1 MEPIARRQVIIVD
14 RESNQEKHIA
24 FELLQPYTTDNGENY
39 MCVARITGDLQES
52 FEIGGVDSLQA
63 LMLAIQHL
71 DMHYEDMK
79 KNQYD
84 FFWPDK
90 SNRMNSF
97 DLISDDLNRFRK
109 M

>member
-1 MEPIARRQVIIVD
+1 M
-14 RESNQEKHIA
+14 S
-24 FELLQPYTTDNGENY
+24 PYAIDNGENY
-39 MCVARITGDLQES
+39 ICNPKITGDLHKSYEV
-52 FEIGGVDSLQA
+52 GGVDSLQA

-71 DMHYEDMK
+71 EIEFEEMK

-90 SNRMNSF
+90 SNPMKSF
-97 DLISDDLNRFRK
+97 DLISEDLKRFRE